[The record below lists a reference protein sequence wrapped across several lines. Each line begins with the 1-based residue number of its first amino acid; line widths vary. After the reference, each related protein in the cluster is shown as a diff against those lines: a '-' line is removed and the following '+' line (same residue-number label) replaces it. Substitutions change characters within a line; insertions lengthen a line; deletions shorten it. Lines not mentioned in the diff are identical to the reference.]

1 MSANIKFKGICAGHK
16 GKDSVIIDLDN
27 DYQNNYDCVDTCI
40 IWTSIP
46 FYGIPFSLDDDDKME
61 RVYNEDYR
69 GLTKI
74 GTLFGCLILCEQII
88 VEGYDP
94 LEVCDAS
101 SGDLEYAMSALSDI
115 DGPLNYETG
124 DPYRNVFYIHE
135 LEMES
140 EWNNAELKS
149 KIIEELPWLVLSFL
163 HVMPNILA
171 FYPAP
176 LAHAPNIA
184 EKERYEVLQKLA
196 AQKTASALTPGAKKP
211 SKDNLLAFADFYQFN
226 EDDMKFA
233 TRRRYSGSSY
243 PEIAKDL
250 QEYAFYE
257 ANGFE
262 EAKDSRLLYKVVR
275 PLD

>member
-1 MSANIKFKGICAGHK
+1 M
-16 GKDSVIIDLDN
+16 
-27 DYQNNYDCVDTCI
+27 
-40 IWTSIP
+40 
-46 FYGIPFSLDDDDKME
+46 YGIPFSLDDDDKME
-61 RVYNEDYR
+61 RVYNQDYR

-74 GTLFGCLILCEQII
+74 GTLIGCLILCEQII
-88 VEGYDP
+88 DEGYDP

-124 DPYRNVFYIHE
+124 DPCQNVFYIHE

-140 EWNNAELKS
+140 EWDNAQLKS
-149 KIIEELPWLVLSFL
+149 KITEELPWLVFSFL
-163 HVMPNILA
+163 HVMPDILA

-176 LAHAPNIA
+176 LAHTPNIA
-184 EKERYEVLQKLA
+184 EKERYEVLQKIA
-196 AQKTASALTPGAKKP
+196 AQKIDSALTPGAKEP
-211 SKDNLLAFADFYQFN
+211 RGQGEDNLLAFADFYQFS
-226 EDDMKFA
+226 EDDMKFV

-243 PEIAKDL
+243 PETAKDL

-262 EAKDSRLLYKVVR
+262 EAKDSRLLYKVVE
-275 PLD
+275 PLN